1 MNRDPPDAFQ
11 WLPKMRGMNETIELA
26 EISDS
31 LAIAALV
38 NKAYR
43 PAPETG
49 GWTHESAL
57 VAGDRTSSQQVE
69 SLFGSGSLV
78 LVMRRE
84 NEIVACVHVECVG
97 HDCWIGMLATLP
109 AQQTV
114 GVGKKVLMAAEAIAM
129 EHFAPKRLMMSV
141 LSSRPELL
149 SFYQRRGYQLT
160 GQVNDYPREAS
171 VGTPLL
177 TELQLLELRK
187 LPQGTP

>member
-1 MNRDPPDAFQ
+1 MI
-11 WLPKMRGMNETIELA
+11 ETIELA
-26 EISDS
+26 DITES

-43 PAPETG
+43 PAPDAG

-57 VAGDRTSSQQVE
+57 VAGDRISSPQVE
-69 SLFGSGSLV
+69 RLFGPGSLL

-84 NEIVACVHVECVG
+84 NEIVACVHVERVEQ
-97 HDCWIGMLATLP
+97 DCWIGMLATLP
-109 AQQTV
+109 AEQTV
-114 GVGKKVLMAAEAIAM
+114 GVGKRVLMAAEALAID
-129 EHFAPKRLMMSV
+129 HFAPKRLMMSV

-160 GQVNDYPREAS
+160 GQVTDYPREAS

-177 TELQLLELRK
+177 TELHVLELRK
-187 LPQGTP
+187 VPQLST